1 MEERLQEVEAGIQK
15 AKEEQE
21 FWQKALKGQ
30 EEQLLQV
37 AGEREEGVWRVW
49 SVSHH

>member
-1 MEERLQEVEAGIQK
+1 MVEAGIQR

-21 FWQKALKGQ
+21 YWQKEIKK
-30 EEQLLQV
+30 EEEKLLQV